1 MRVVGQE
8 RADSSHRTQLEKTR
22 LENALVHLQESNDQ
36 LREALAQGP
45 DAEYQ
50 AAIQENVEVM
60 ARYLGRVAVLD
71 REIHAL
77 RGGAPMETEQ
87 PQQPQSAG
95 EGTWL

>member
-1 MRVVGQE
+1 M
-8 RADSSHRTQLEKTR
+8 
-22 LENALVHLQESNDQ
+22 HLQKSNDQ

-87 PQQPQSAG
+87 QQQPQSTG

>member
-1 MRVVGQE
+1 MP
-8 RADSSHRTQLEKTR
+8 APQLEKTR

-36 LREALAQGP
+36 LREALASGP
-45 DAEYQ
+45 DPEYQ
-50 AAIQENVEVM
+50 AAVNENLEVM
-60 ARYLGRVAVLD
+60 VRYLGRVAELQ

-87 PQQPQSAG
+87 QQQQQQQPQGAG